1 MACSSTIFTLL
12 SIFYYDY
19 VPEDQFQEEE
29 AALKGTDADAASV
42 NSTTE
47 KSKEDDEKAGFDNDG
62 YESDNL

>member
-1 MACSSTIFTLL
+1 M
-12 SIFYYDY
+12 FYYDY

-29 AALKGTDADAASV
+29 AALKGADADAASV